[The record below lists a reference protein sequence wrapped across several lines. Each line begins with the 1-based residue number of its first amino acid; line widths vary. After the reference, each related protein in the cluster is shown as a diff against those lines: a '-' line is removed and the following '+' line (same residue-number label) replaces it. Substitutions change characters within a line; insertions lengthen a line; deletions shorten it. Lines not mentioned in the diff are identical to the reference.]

1 MTQTNPHVATLFQL
15 IQEEKK
21 QNKLRAHTYENLN
34 ELENM
39 LPGLNGAEAL
49 RTLYKEKLTTTAND
63 SLIDRFTVAA
73 ITAAKALCIPF
84 ELSQFD
90 SETIHSAVDN
100 FKSLV
105 DFAGDQAKELVDD
118 GVKQGREDDEPEE
131 DESLDEVT
139 VPGLSTDWED
149 VDGLPEEALVKQE
162 VENYYSERCIFP
174 VFYPGWCPPTT
185 GSVFFKPASAASLL
199 EASQTSQESNTRE
212 QDPPA
217 SLRSSSATSK
227 SSCASQCGPS
237 LTFFSRNQVQ
247 ACSRVHRC
255 PSAFEQRGRQDR
267 SQYPLPTRHP
277 QRRRDLY
284 QERNYDRE

>member
-21 QNKLRAHTYENLN
+21 QNELRAHTYKNLN
-34 ELENM
+34 ELDNM
-39 LPGLNGAEAL
+39 LPELNGAEAL
-49 RTLYKEKLTTTAND
+49 HTLYKEKLTTTAND

-73 ITAAKALCIPF
+73 ITAAKALGVRF
-84 ELSQFD
+84 DLSQID
-90 SETIHSAVDN
+90 SKSVHSAVDN
-100 FKSLV
+100 FKSLA
-105 DFAGDQAKELVDD
+105 DSAGDQAKELVEDD
-118 GVKQGREDDEPEE
+118 VKQGREDDEPEE
-131 DESLDEVT
+131 DENLDEVT

-149 VDGLPEEALVKQE
+149 VDGLPEEALVRQE
-162 VENYYSERCIFP
+162 VENYYGERGICP

-227 SSCASQCGPS
+227 SSCAFQYGRS
-237 LTFFSRNQVQ
+237 LTFSSRNQVQ
-247 ACSRVHRC
+247 ACSRVHRG
-255 PSAFEQRGRQDR
+255 PSTF
-267 SQYPLPTRHP
+267 
-277 QRRRDLY
+277 
-284 QERNYDRE
+284 